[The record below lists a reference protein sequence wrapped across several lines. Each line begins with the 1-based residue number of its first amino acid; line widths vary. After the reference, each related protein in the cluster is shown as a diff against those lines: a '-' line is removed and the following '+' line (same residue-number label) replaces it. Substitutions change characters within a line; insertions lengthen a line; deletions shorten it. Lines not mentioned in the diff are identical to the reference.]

1 MARSQ
6 VIEQPNGLLAIY
18 DRDIETWVIWDA
30 TEDEL
35 VEFYTSEASRKAEQ
49 VIRDHIKGVTKGDP
63 RSVYGKETLSF
74 ESANERHLAN
84 DGADLFA

>member
-1 MARSQ
+1 MPRAQ
-6 VIEQPNGLLAIY
+6 VIEQPNGLLGIF
-18 DRDIETWVIWDA
+18 DPNIESWVIWDA

-49 VIRDHIKGVTKGDP
+49 VIRDHIKGVTKDDP

-74 ESANERHLAN
+74 KSANERHLAN
-84 DGADLFA
+84 DGEDLFS